1 MDIVE
6 RLRNLNWMVVL
17 GSVQADRR
25 DAADEI
31 EKLREALRVIGYGPP
46 HEGEPRELLNQFVDI
61 ARAALKENS

>member
-31 EKLREALRVIGYGPP
+31 ERLRKENQKLALDLI
-46 HEGEPRELLNQFVDI
+46 
-61 ARAALKENS
+61 AALGQWHDNYEQNATVKDSE